1 MDDLTLISPSGLYGG
16 YENLKKAIEL
26 IEKNNYYKVS
36 IFCEPQLGKRNL
48 YPTLSTKNSF
58 LDVRKMMDFI
68 AYADG
73 DNDLIDIA
81 NIIGVQAEELFDII
95 DQLVKVDL
103 IEVVE

>member
-1 MDDLTLISPSGLYGG
+1 
-16 YENLKKAIEL
+16 
-26 IEKNNYYKVS
+26 
-36 IFCEPQLGKRNL
+36 
-48 YPTLSTKNSF
+48 
-58 LDVRKMMDFI
+58 MMDFI

-73 DNDLIDIA
+73 ENDLIDIA